1 MSTDTALRHHLGE
14 PQISGPLA
22 VYPIFGPQPRLRYRS
37 LAHAVERGAYI
48 TELDGLASV
57 NDVLITNASDQ
68 GVLLYEGE
76 LIAGA
81 QQNRTID
88 QPVLIPAGAQ
98 IRIPVSCVEHGRW
111 DDERHAEPFVVAP
124 HAAYPDLRRTK
135 RATANRRSSAGDEP
149 RPEQHEVWHEVEQ
162 RLECH
167 GVASASAAFTDL
179 FDAKRAPLD
188 ELKRP
193 IRPVD
198 GQLGAVVEIAA
209 EPVAFDFVSR
219 PEAFADLLPRL
230 LDGYALQA
238 LQALNAIVP
247 PPMTPSDEAALDF
260 FELVLT
266 SRRRWIPTPGMGD
279 AFTPTR
285 RRVNGCG
292 LRADRELIALSAFPA
307 KAA

>member
-1 MSTDTALRHHLGE
+1 MSTNTALRHHLGE

-37 LAHAVERGAYI
+37 LAHAVERGAYV
-48 TELDGLASV
+48 TELDGRASV
-57 NDVLITNASDQ
+57 NDVLITNAADE

-98 IRIPVSCVEHGRW
+98 IKIPVSCVEHGRW
-111 DDERHAEPFVVAP
+111 DHERHAEPFSVAP
-124 HAAYPDLRRTK
+124 HAADPDLRRTK

-149 RPEQHEVWHEVEQ
+149 RPEQSEVWHEVDQ
-162 RLECH
+162 RLERY
-167 GVASASAAFTDL
+167 GVTSASAAFTDL
-179 FDAKRAPLD
+179 FDAKRAALD

-193 IRPVD
+193 IRPMN
-198 GQLGAVVEIAA
+198 GQQGAVVEIAG
-209 EPVAFDFVSR
+209 EPIALDLVSR
-219 PEAFADLLPRL
+219 PEVFGDLLGRL

-238 LQALNAIVP
+238 LQTLDAAEPLR
-247 PPMTPSDEAALDF
+247 MQPSDEAALDF

-266 SRRRWIPTPGMGD
+266 SRGRWIPTPGMGD

>member
-1 MSTDTALRHHLGE
+1 MSTNIALRHHLGE

-22 VYPIFGPQPRLRYRS
+22 VYPIFGPHPRLRYRS

-48 TELDGLASV
+48 TELDGRASV
-57 NDVLITNASDQ
+57 NDVLITNASGQ

-81 QQNRTID
+81 RQNRTID

-98 IRIPVSCVEHGRW
+98 IKIPVSCVEHGRW
-111 DDERHAEPFVVAP
+111 DDERHAEPFSVAP
-124 HAAYPDLRRTK
+124 HAADPGLRRTK

-167 GVASASAAFTDL
+167 GVTSASAAFTDL
-179 FDAKRAPLD
+179 FDAKRASLD
-188 ELKRP
+188 ELKWP
-193 IRPVD
+193 IHAVD
-198 GQLGAVVEIAA
+198 GQLGAVVEIAG
-209 EPVAFDFVSR
+209 EPVALDLVSR

-238 LQALNAIVP
+238 RDTLNAALP
-247 PPMTPSDEAALDF
+247 PRMTPSDEAALDF

-285 RRVNGCG
+285 RRLNGCG

-307 KAA
+307 EAA

>member
-1 MSTDTALRHHLGE
+1 MSTNTALRHHLGE

-37 LAHAVERGAYI
+37 LAHAAQRGAYV
-48 TELDGLASV
+48 TELDGRASV

-68 GVLLYEGE
+68 AVLLYEGE

-98 IRIPVSCVEHGRW
+98 LKIPVSCVEHGRW
-111 DDERHAEPFVVAP
+111 DDERHAEPFIVAP
-124 HAAYPDLRRTK
+124 HTADPELRRTK

-167 GVASASAAFTDL
+167 GVSSASAAFTDL
-179 FDAKRAPLD
+179 FEGKRASLD

-193 IRPVD
+193 IRLVD
-198 GQLGAVVEIAA
+198 GQQGAVVEIAG
-209 EPVAFDFVSR
+209 EPVVFDLVSR
-219 PEAFADLLPRL
+219 PEAFADLLPGL

-238 LQALNAIVP
+238 LQTLNAAVP
-247 PPMTPSDEAALDF
+247 PRMKPSDEAALDF

-266 SRRRWIPTPGMGD
+266 SRRRWIPTSGMGD

>member
-1 MSTDTALRHHLGE
+1 MSTNTGLRHHLGE

-22 VYPIFGPQPRLRYRS
+22 IYPIFGPRPRLRYRS
-37 LAHAVERGAYI
+37 LAHAAERGAYI
-48 TELDGLASV
+48 TELDGGASV

-68 GVLLYEGE
+68 GVLLFEGE

-98 IRIPVSCVEHGRW
+98 IKIPVSCVEHGRW
-111 DDERHAEPFVVAP
+111 DDERHAEPFIVAP
-124 HAAYPDLRRTK
+124 HAADPELRRTK
-135 RATANRRSSAGDEP
+135 RATANRRSRAGDEP
-149 RPEQHEVWHEVEQ
+149 RPDQHEVWHEVDQ

-167 GVASASAAFTDL
+167 GVTSASAAFTDL
-179 FDAKRAPLD
+179 FDAKRASLD

-193 IRPVD
+193 IRVLD
-198 GQLGAVVEIAA
+198 GQQGAVVEIAG
-209 EPVAFDFVSR
+209 EPVALDLVSR
-219 PEAFADLLPRL
+219 PEAFADLFPRL

-238 LQALNAIVP
+238 LTTVTADVP
-247 PPMTPSDEAALDF
+247 PRGEPSDEAALDF
-260 FELVLT
+260 FELVLS
-266 SRRRWIPTPGMGD
+266 SRRRWIPSPGMGD

-285 RRVNGCG
+285 RRLNGCG
-292 LRADRELIALSAFPA
+292 LHVDRELIALSSFPA

>member
-1 MSTDTALRHHLGE
+1 MSTNIALRHHLGE

-37 LAHAVERGAYI
+37 LAHAAQRGVFI
-48 TELDGLASV
+48 TELEDRASV
-57 NDVLITNASDQ
+57 NDVQVTNASNQ
-68 GVLLYEGE
+68 AVLLYEGE
-76 LIAGA
+76 LIVGA

-98 IRIPVSCVEHGRW
+98 IKIPVSCVEQGRW
-111 DDERHAEPFVVAP
+111 DDERHAEPFIVAP
-124 HAAYPDLRRTK
+124 QAADPDLRRTM
-135 RATANRRSSAGDEP
+135 RATANRRGNAGDEP
-149 RPEQHEVWHEVEQ
+149 RPEQDEVWDEVEQ

-167 GVASASAAFTDL
+167 GVTSASAAFTDL
-179 FDAKRAPLD
+179 FDATRGALD

-198 GQLGAVVEIAA
+198 GQLGAVVEIAG
-209 EPVAFDFVSR
+209 EPVALDLVSR
-219 PEAFADLLPRL
+219 PEAFADLLPEL

-238 LQALNAIVP
+238 LQTLNATVAP
-247 PPMTPSDEAALDF
+247 RTKPSDEAALDF

-266 SRRRWIPTPGMGD
+266 SRRRWISTPGMGD

-285 RRVNGCG
+285 RRVSGCG

>member
-1 MSTDTALRHHLGE
+1 MSTNTALRHHLGE

-22 VYPIFGPQPRLRYRS
+22 VYPIFGPQPRMRYRS
-37 LAHAVERGAYI
+37 LAHAVERGTYI
-48 TELDGLASV
+48 TELDGRASV

-88 QPVLIPAGAQ
+88 QPVLIPAGTQ
-98 IRIPVSCVEHGRW
+98 IKIPVSCVEHGRW
-111 DDERHAEPFVVAP
+111 DDERHAEPFIVAP
-124 HAAYPDLRRTK
+124 HAADPELRRTK
-135 RATANRRSSAGDEP
+135 RATANRRSSAGDEA
-149 RPEQHEVWHEVEQ
+149 RPEQHEVWHEIEQ
-162 RLECH
+162 RLESH
-167 GVASASAAFTDL
+167 GVTSASAAFTDL
-179 FDAKRAPLD
+179 FAARRAELD
-188 ELKRP
+188 GLKRP
-193 IRPVD
+193 IRPMD
-198 GQLGAVVEIAA
+198 GQLGAVVEIAG
-209 EPVAFDFVSR
+209 EPVALDLVSR
-219 PEAFADLLPRL
+219 PEVFADLLPRL

-238 LQALNAIVP
+238 LQTLNAAVAP
-247 PPMTPSDEAALDF
+247 RMAPSDEAALDF

-285 RRVNGCG
+285 RRVSGCG
-292 LRADRELIALSAFPA
+292 LQADRELIALSAFPA

>member
-1 MSTDTALRHHLGE
+1 MSTHTALSHHLGE

-48 TELDGLASV
+48 TELDGRASV

-68 GVLLYEGE
+68 VVLLYEGE

-98 IRIPVSCVEHGRW
+98 IKIPVSCVEHGRW
-111 DDERHAEPFVVAP
+111 DDDRQAEPFIVAP
-124 HAAYPDLRRTK
+124 HAADPELRRTT

-162 RLECH
+162 RLERH
-167 GVASASAAFTDL
+167 SVASASAAFTDL
-179 FDAKRAPLD
+179 FDAKRASLD
-188 ELKRP
+188 ELREP

-198 GQLGAVVEIAA
+198 GQLGAVVEIAG
-209 EPVAFDFVSR
+209 EPVAFDLVSR

-238 LQALNAIVP
+238 LQTLNAVVP
-247 PPMTPSDEAALDF
+247 PRTRPSDEAALDF

-285 RRVNGCG
+285 RRLSGCG

>member
-1 MSTDTALRHHLGE
+1 MSTYTALRHQLGE

-37 LAHAVERGAYI
+37 LAHAAQRGAYI
-48 TELDGLASV
+48 TELDGRASV

-98 IRIPVSCVEHGRW
+98 IKVPVSCVEHGRW
-111 DDERHAEPFVVAP
+111 DDERHAEPFIVAP
-124 HAAYPDLRRTK
+124 HAADPELRRTK
-135 RATANRRSSAGDEP
+135 RATANRRSRAGDEP

-167 GVASASAAFTDL
+167 GVTSASAAFTDL
-179 FDAKRAPLD
+179 FDAKRVSLD

-193 IRPVD
+193 FRPVE
-198 GQLGAVVEIAA
+198 GQLGAVVEIAGD
-209 EPVAFDFVSR
+209 PVAFDLVSR
-219 PEAFADLLPRL
+219 PEVFADLLQRL

-238 LQALNAIVP
+238 LQTLDSVAP
-247 PPMTPSDEAALDF
+247 PRMEPSDEAALDF
-260 FELVLT
+260 FELVLA

-292 LRADRELIALSAFPA
+292 LRADRELIALSAFLA

>member
-1 MSTDTALRHHLGE
+1 MSTNTALRHHLGE

-48 TELDGLASV
+48 TELDGRASV

-98 IRIPVSCVEHGRW
+98 IKIPVSCVEHGRW
-111 DDERHAEPFVVAP
+111 DDERHAEPFTVAP
-124 HAAYPDLRRTK
+124 HAADPELRRTK

-167 GVASASAAFTDL
+167 GVSSASAAFTDL
-179 FDAKRAPLD
+179 FDAKRGPLD

-193 IRPVD
+193 IRSVD
-198 GQLGAVVEIAA
+198 RQLGAVVEIAGV
-209 EPVAFDFVSR
+209 PVALDLVSR
-219 PEAFADLLPRL
+219 PDVFADLLPRL

-238 LQALNAIVP
+238 LQTLDAAVAP
-247 PPMTPSDEAALDF
+247 RMTPSDEGALDF

-307 KAA
+307 TAA

>member
-1 MSTDTALRHHLGE
+1 MSTNTVLRHHLGE
-14 PQISGPLA
+14 PQLSGPLA
-22 VYPIFGPQPRLRYRS
+22 LYPIFGPQPRLRYRS

-48 TELDGLASV
+48 TELDGRASV

-98 IRIPVSCVEHGRW
+98 LKVPVSCVEHGRW
-111 DDERHAEPFVVAP
+111 EDERHAEAFTVAP
-124 HAAYPDLRRTK
+124 HAADPELRRTK
-135 RATANRRSSAGDEP
+135 RATANRRSRAGEEP

-167 GVASASAAFTDL
+167 GVTSASAAFTDL
-179 FDAKRAPLD
+179 FDAKRGSLD

-198 GQLGAVVEIAA
+198 GQLGAVVEIAG
-209 EPVAFDFVSR
+209 EPVALDLVSR

-230 LDGYALQA
+230 LDGYGLQA
-238 LQALNAIVP
+238 LQTLNAAVAAR
-247 PPMTPSDEAALDF
+247 MKPSDEAALDF

-266 SRRRWIPTPGMGD
+266 SRGRWIPTPGMGD

-285 RRVNGCG
+285 RRISGCG
-292 LRADRELIALSAFPA
+292 LRAGGELIALSAFPA

>member
-1 MSTDTALRHHLGE
+1 MSIHTAVRHHLGE
-14 PQISGPLA
+14 PQISGRLA

-48 TELDGLASV
+48 TELDGRASV

-98 IRIPVSCVEHGRW
+98 IKIPVSCVEHGRW
-111 DDERHAEPFVVAP
+111 DAERHAEPFIVAP
-124 HAAYPDLRRTK
+124 HAADPELRRTK
-135 RATANRRSSAGDEP
+135 RATANRRSTSGDEP
-149 RPEQHEVWHEVEQ
+149 RPEQHEVWHEIEQ

-167 GVASASAAFTDL
+167 GVTSASAAFTDL
-179 FDAKRAPLD
+179 FDAKRASLD

-193 IRPVD
+193 IRPID
-198 GQLGAVVEIAA
+198 GQQGAVVEIAGQ
-209 EPVAFDFVSR
+209 PVALDLVSR
-219 PEAFADLLPRL
+219 PETFADLLPRL

-238 LQALNAIVP
+238 LQTLNADVP
-247 PPMTPSDEAALDF
+247 PRMEASDEAALGF

-292 LRADRELIALSAFPA
+292 LRAERELIALSAFPA
-307 KAA
+307 KAV